1 MDAKEARSKAQ
12 NFNTSANNG
21 EFDRVLNKI
30 KKAVNV
36 GKYEIYIYD
45 VIKDDV
51 RNKLTEMGY
60 LVGNTEFD
68 RNESLTKISW

>member
-12 NFNTSANNG
+12 NFNISANNG

-30 KKAVNV
+30 KKAVSV

-45 VIKDDV
+45 VIKEDV

>member
-12 NFNTSANNG
+12 TFNTSENNG

-30 KKAVNV
+30 KKAVSV

-45 VIKDDV
+45 VIGNDV
-51 RNKLTEMGY
+51 RNKLT
-60 LVGNTEFD
+60 
-68 RNESLTKISW
+68 